1 MLKILSLSTAVAI
14 GTFGLCVTARSQ
26 GAAPNLAGNYKCQPQ
41 PDKCEWGT
49 TLSITQEG
57 NNKISLSNDKGSF
70 ADAKLT
76 SNITI
81 SARPALQCK
90 RPDHAGSFDPVVE
103 RHPLGEAVSFR
114 HSGARAS
121 ANPESSSGVA

>member
-1 MLKILSLSTAVAI
+1 MRNILSLSTAVAI
-14 GTFGLCVTARSQ
+14 GTLGLCMTAWSQ

-49 TLSITQEG
+49 TVSITQEG
-57 NNKISLSNDKGSF
+57 NKMSLANDKGSF

-81 SARPALQCK
+81 SGAPPFSANGLIM
-90 RPDHAGSFDPVVE
+90 PDHSIQWSNGTQWVKQ
-103 RHPLGEAVSFR
+103 
-114 HSGARAS
+114 
-121 ANPESSSGVA
+121 